1 MSESERRFL
10 LGAVTM
16 FNGSHAVHGIWRHPA
31 FDRQRQFE
39 RIDHWLELARTLE
52 RGCFDLLFLA
62 DVIGAYDVYGG
73 DWRASARYG
82 VQFPSYDPLVL
93 LAALAPATKHLG
105 LGLTSSVFY
114 QHPFP
119 FARQISTLDELSGGR
134 LGWNI
139 VTSVIEN
146 AAHNM
151 GMERLPDHDERYRW
165 AEEYT
170 QAVYKLWE
178 QSWDDDALVRDAD
191 TGVFSD
197 PDGVHEINHVG
208 ERWSVRGPH
217 LVAPTPQRTPLLM
230 QAGGSPAGR
239 DFAARHAEAVF
250 LVANTP
256 EVAAPVVA
264 DYRRRALA
272 AGRAENDIKLLAALT
287 VVTADTEQAARAKD
301 AELEEW
307 ISDEGMLVMLSGHM
321 QTDLGAVDL
330 DRPLADFET
339 DGMQGMLAEI
349 RARVPPEQRTALTY
363 RDLLKGFWRNRIVGS
378 GEQVADRLAEFA
390 AAGVDGVNLVEMVR
404 PEGFE
409 DFIEFVVP
417 VLQQRGMVQR
427 EYRDGTL
434 REKIFGRGPR
444 LPPDHPAVR
453 RHPVGV

>member
-1 MSESERRFL
+1 MREREHRFL

-16 FNGSHAVHGIWRHPA
+16 FNGSHAVHGIWRHPD
-31 FDRQRQFE
+31 FHRQREFE
-39 RIDHWLELARTLE
+39 RLNHWLELARTLE
-52 RGCFDLLFLA
+52 RGRFDLLFLA
-62 DVIGAYDVYGG
+62 DVIGAYDVYGD
-73 DWRASARYG
+73 DWKASARYG

-93 LAALAPATKHLG
+93 LAALAPATEHLG

-119 FARQISTLDELSGGR
+119 FARQISTLDQLSGGR

-139 VTSVIEN
+139 VTSVIQN
-146 AAHNM
+146 AAQNM
-151 GMERLPDHDERYRW
+151 GMDRLPDHDERYRR

-178 QSWDDDALVRDAD
+178 QSWDDDALRRDTEA
-191 TGVFSD
+191 GVFSD
-197 PDGVHEINHVG
+197 PDGVHEINHVS
-208 ERWSVRGPH
+208 EHWSVRGPH

-230 QAGGSPAGR
+230 QAGSSPVGR

-250 LVANTP
+250 LVCNTP
-256 EVAAPVVA
+256 DVAAPLVE
-264 DYRRRALA
+264 DYRRRTVAVGRDA
-272 AGRAENDIKLLAALT
+272 AEIKLLAALT
-287 VVTADTEQAARAKD
+287 VVTAETEEAARAKD

-321 QTDLGAVDL
+321 QTNLGAIDL
-330 DRPLADFET
+330 DRPLADFKT

-349 RARVPPEQRTALTY
+349 RARVPPELQASLTY
-363 RDLLKGFWRNRIVGS
+363 RDLLKGFWRNRLVGS
-378 GEQVADRLAEFA
+378 GEQIADRLAEFA
-390 AAGVDGVNLVEMVR
+390 AVGIDGVNLVEMVR

-409 DFIEFVVP
+409 DFVEFVVP
-417 VLQQRGMVQR
+417 VMQERGMVQR

-444 LPPDHPAVR
+444 LPEGHPALR
-453 RHPVGV
+453 RNAFTA